1 MVIHKNRQ
9 AAQCMLLFVASFLFC
24 CGLLI
29 VPAFAAS
36 GDIAQ
41 SIGSGIEKIYSIITS
56 IVLPIGAL
64 ALAVCALGMF
74 MGGARSADNFKSKAV
89 TIVIALLVVYAA
101 PLIINEAA
109 SWFKDMSY
117 GAGSGFWNGIVQ

>member
-1 MVIHKNRQ
+1 MKNLNNSKT
-9 AAQCMLLFVASFLFC
+9 AQKIVAFGLIFALCSVCMMAT
-24 CGLLI
+24 
-29 VPAFAAS
+29 AFAAPN
-36 GDIAQ
+36 DIAS

-64 ALAVCALGMF
+64 ALAVCGLGMF
-74 MGGARSADNFKSKAV
+74 MGGARAADNFKSKAV

-109 SWFKDMSY
+109 SWFSDMSY
-117 GAGSGFWNGIVQ
+117 GANSSFWSGTVQ